1 VDLGWRLEGTFNG
14 ETTDGSLEEKAF
26 YKLDKWKKQYAKPEL
41 GIK

>member
-1 VDLGWRLEGTFNG
+1 MARPPTEAL
-14 ETTDGSLEEKAF
+14 EKAF